1 MGVNTQ
7 LFSDDSIEVVVAIP
21 AYNERET
28 LPIIVKELSLFL
40 SEKDA
45 ILILDELAAIKPAAK
60 RSESP
65 VIKGTKAPT
74 KKPVPTKTNPHTTM

>member
-1 MGVNTQ
+1 M
-7 LFSDDSIEVVVAIP
+7 
-21 AYNERET
+21 
-28 LPIIVKELSLFL
+28 
-40 SEKDA
+40 
-45 ILILDELAAIKPAAK
+45 LILDELAAIKPAAK